1 MKYGKKNIVKL
12 FLLLSALPAI
22 SIAAQPL
29 KLTTS
34 ADESAWW
41 TPYKES
47 KAFNEALDEFG
58 MTYQQLDA
66 SPDKTLSRSDDVN
79 DVLFWQ
85 KRTMAI
91 YADAKENTYHI
102 PVVEEHDNARHRTTV
117 DGRAPGFFSYYYA
130 RVNDTMTLRTENQPD
145 DVKCMTYI
153 ENDYQH
159 PGGVDEV
166 KLTPNGETTFTFK
179 HNGVVL
185 LECRGVNESASLNHM
200 NTLVTLHIVSTSAA
214 EQPLFI
220 LGINTLE
227 EWKSIS
233 QQATPS
239 GQTLLFDGRSRYYAA
254 NKVAK
259 SSKDHNIEQTL
270 REHLLNTLRY
280 DKLNGIDGKS
290 SIDEALRGM
299 NIATYN
305 SCCWAQGG
313 DGRIGIGFGGSIPT
327 QSSWGE
333 WHEFG
338 HENQMQWSWD
348 GLDETTV
355 NIYSIAAC
363 RATRG
368 EVDVKTCH
376 ENLQYNGFSWD
387 QQAVG
392 NFLKSGQTWNMDKED
407 NVFRKLMMFA
417 ELETSW
423 PDIYPAIGKAYRE
436 INDYNNGYNKVD
448 SNQEKIDFFVVN
460 ASKYSGHDLR
470 EFFTRWGVDYS
481 SNADDQIAK
490 MKLPKV
496 IQPSGASSV
505 NLEKAAGAAKAEAH
519 ITIPNADTHYNTGF
533 VTNTSA
539 IGPTSLVWDGGLYQ
553 STPLHVQVVD
563 SRNRQFTVKLY
574 GQRTGGACEPHTL
587 NTAGAC
593 DSGSSTKA
601 TIRFASSDNPDLPA
615 GEYHGVLHLIALDWH
630 NNNWS
635 ENLDFHIHIV
645 N

>member
-1 MKYGKKNIVKL
+1 MKNGKKNIVKL
-12 FLLLSALPAI
+12 LLCLSALPAI
-22 SIAAQPL
+22 SVAAQPL
-29 KLTTS
+29 KLTTN

-47 KAFNEALDEFG
+47 KAFNETLDEFG

-66 SPDKTLSRSDDVN
+66 SPDKTLSRSADVN

-117 DGRAPGFFSYYYA
+117 DGRAPGFFTYYYA
-130 RVNDTMTLRTENQPD
+130 RVDDTMTLRTENQPD
-145 DVKCMTYI
+145 DVKCMSYL

-166 KLTPNGETTFTFK
+166 KLTPNGETTITFK
-179 HNGVVL
+179 HKGVVL
-185 LECRGVNESASLNHM
+185 LECRGVSESASLNHM

-214 EQPLFI
+214 EHPLFI

-227 EWKSIS
+227 EWKNIS

-254 NKVAK
+254 NNVAK
-259 SSKDHNIEQTL
+259 ASKDHNIEQTL

-327 QSSWGE
+327 QTSWGE

-392 NFLKSGQTWNMDKED
+392 NFLKSGQTWNLDKED
-407 NVFRKLMMFA
+407 DVFRKLMMFA

-481 SNADDQIAK
+481 ADADDQIAK
-490 MKLPKV
+490 MKLPQV
-496 IQPSGASSV
+496 IEPSEEWQAA
-505 NLEKAAGAAKAEAH
+505 LELQKGQTSTETDLVIENTA
-519 ITIPNADTHYNTGF
+519 TRYNTGF
-533 VTNTSA
+533 VANSSA
-539 IGPTSLVWDGGLYQ
+539 IGPTSLIWSDPDWTYTTV
-553 STPLHVQVVD
+553 TVPVVD
-563 SRNRQFTVKLY
+563 KRNRQFFVKLRV
-574 GQRTGGACEPHTL
+574 QRYAGLCDTKKMNDAVGCSQGSTTTL
-587 NTAGAC
+587 IT
-593 DSGSSTKA
+593 
-601 TIRFASSDNPDLPA
+601 RYYVSDNPELPA
-615 GEYHGVLHLIALDWH
+615 GEYHGALHLIALDWH
-630 NNNWS
+630 QQDWS
-635 ENLDFHIHIV
+635 GNANVTLHINI
-645 N
+645 